1 MHIDNLE
8 MGIKEWQSMPRNN
21 AAELEKAD
29 NFFDQQL
36 MPMSLEHFL
45 NSQQHI
51 VNENYF
57 SMALTLGTSWQ
68 PLALSIALLKPKK
81 ILIMG
86 TAETMSLVELL
97 QNFLKLD
104 KDCIQC
110 VVVDRSEPDDIYRA
124 MNDFYECWGSFGKM
138 CVDITGGTKAM
149 ASGAAMMAAVLDA
162 DIYYVESKYLPV
174 YRRPLPGSEYL
185 KVLSNPRKLVQC

>member
-8 MGIKEWQSMPRNN
+8 KGIIEWKSMPRNN
-21 AAELEKAD
+21 AAELEAAD
-29 NFFDQQL
+29 TFFDQQL
-36 MPMSLEHFL
+36 MPLSLEHFL
-45 NSQQHI
+45 TSQQHM
-51 VNENYF
+51 VQEEYF

-86 TAETMSLVELL
+86 TAETMSLVEML

-110 VVVDRSEPDDIYRA
+110 VVVDRSEPEDIYHA
-124 MNDFYECWGSFGKM
+124 MNDFYEFWGSLGKM

-149 ASGAAMMAAVLDA
+149 ASGAAMMATVLDA

-185 KVLSNPRKLVQC
+185 KALRSPRKLV

>member
-29 NFFDQQL
+29 KFFDQQL

-124 MNDFYECWGSFGKM
+124 MNYFYECWGSFGKM

-185 KVLSNPRKLVQC
+185 KVLSNPRKLVHD